1 MTVVSVIFGV
11 WRARLAGSLLC
22 GAKISRWVLVSD
34 GHMDEKGLGA
44 GITTQPTAFGA
55 MLGRVAVIPCGDELE
70 IEQIRRRVPR
80 RPVCRVQ
87 EYLLTF
93 NSNSAYSL

>member
-22 GAKISRWVLVSD
+22 GAKISRWVLLV
-34 GHMDEKGLGA
+34 MAIWTRRGLGA
-44 GITTQPTAFGA
+44 GIATQPAAFGA

-70 IEQIRRRVPR
+70 IEEIRRRVSR
-80 RPVCRVQ
+80 RPVVAHKSICCDLQ
-87 EYLLTF
+87 LK
-93 NSNSAYSL
+93 